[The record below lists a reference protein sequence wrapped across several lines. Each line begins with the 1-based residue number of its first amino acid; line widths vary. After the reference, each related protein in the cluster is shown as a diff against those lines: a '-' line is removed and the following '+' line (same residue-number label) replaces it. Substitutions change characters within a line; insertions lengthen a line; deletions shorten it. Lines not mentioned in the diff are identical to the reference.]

1 MSKGNLVG
9 SYWLVRVVFLR
20 CLAILYAVAFLV
32 AFNQNESL
40 LGEDGLTPAI
50 LYVKQRPPD
59 RSDLEMLL
67 VQPTLFWYSNA
78 VFYYYLF
85 VCNTLDRLLIHHA
98 TTYYCYFT
106 SPTCIGLSHLL
117 LKT

>member
-1 MSKGNLVG
+1 MTKGSLVR

-20 CLAILYAVAFLV
+20 CLAVLYAVAFLV

-59 RSDLEMLL
+59 KSDLEMLL
-67 VQPTLFWYSNA
+67 VQPTLFWYSQ
-78 VFYYYLF
+78 VSHYHHQIISHIVIIPVLLTYYYYYYVYSYSYFYY
-85 VCNTLDRLLIHHA
+85 
-98 TTYYCYFT
+98 
-106 SPTCIGLSHLL
+106 
-117 LKT
+117 